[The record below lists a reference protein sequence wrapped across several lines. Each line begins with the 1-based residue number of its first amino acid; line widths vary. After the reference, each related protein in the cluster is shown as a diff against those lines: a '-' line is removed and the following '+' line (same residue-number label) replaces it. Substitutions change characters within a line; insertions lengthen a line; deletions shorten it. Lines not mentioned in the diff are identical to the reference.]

1 MNKRKIGYIICLISV
16 IWLNVLFVDYS
27 VFVLLVMFICLP
39 IISGIFMRI
48 SWLMANISVSVEKEV
63 VIQGQEVK
71 LLLKNKNRL
80 ANILVKHVKAKAT
93 MSFLEKDIVYKTID
107 KRKRLVININPQH
120 AGILNV
126 NIKELEIYDLFMMF
140 CGRKNIEKQVNI
152 IVMPKIVLADED
164 RRDVSN
170 YEKIGVSQDYVFS
183 YEPNDNTEVID
194 LRPYRQGDAINH
206 IHWNL
211 STIGDDYIVKQY
223 GSSIESKN
231 IIVTDIIPVE
241 NEEDRYM
248 LDKLY
253 SALYSVGNVFAENG
267 ILSEFALWN
276 EESGQIEELVFDDIS
291 SLNSAIYN
299 LMNVKGSYNGAE
311 NVFETLEQQYDNS
324 YYIEKTTCITVNDIK
339 ENNNVY
345 NIRNT
350 EIKDIVNNMYDV
362 FIN

>member
-170 YEKIGVSQDYVFS
+170 YEKIGVLQDYVFS

-231 IIVTDIIPVE
+231 IIVADIIPVE

-339 ENNNVY
+339 ENDNVY